1 MVKSRVGVRRRIVAL
16 SVIAGL
22 VGFIPMSPAGADGTE
37 TLGTPSI
44 PIAQGSGLVTAG
56 VGMHSREPEA
66 VSITVPVNALVKQVL
81 LYWEGYSRDFAPDNT
96 IRINGTEVTG
106 TVIGGP
112 TVFFNHGG
120 DVKSTS
126 FRADITRLNK
136 IHPGP
141 NTVTLSDLAFDYAVD
156 GASLAVIYDDG
167 TAPADIQVR
176 DGNDNAWRDFQPPTN
191 RTVPQTFVVSPA
203 AAGRVAE
210 LTVMV
215 GGVESG
221 RSSITRVTV
230 GDVVTDHANL
240 LGDTD
245 GPQWDDVTIPVAIPA
260 GVTTVTV
267 ELLSQGP
274 GNPASLSWVAAML
287 EVAGTRPTCPPPSN
301 TPAVTHGSAY
311 GVDVVLLNGK
321 LINKLGQ
328 VSTVAPGT
336 PADKSSAFLTA
347 SVTGLVSATV
357 LGNTSTSSLNPLSS
371 TATSTVVDLSLL
383 GGLVKSSTLRAVS
396 QSTASQNASSYN
408 SDGST
413 IEGLTVNNKSV
424 NVAPN
429 TKVIVK
435 DVLNTSLAELYVY
448 EESGSSTF
456 AGGVSK
462 ANHSVNMLRLVLLK
476 PFLGHAV
483 GTEIVVAHAQS
494 DAQGPTSGC
503 PTERSVSGEA
513 FTAFANGTLGTKQL
527 VNVKVG
533 DAVLPSTG
541 GADFDGTIV
550 NIPGVAMSATAANS
564 TSGSLVP
571 NPHAASRSVVEN
583 ANVLG
588 GLVTAKVLDVRSSS
602 SANGTTAATTF
613 GATFVDLKVGGV
625 AVSADVSPN
634 TTIFVNLGAGTYAS
648 VVINER
654 MSAGNGT
661 TDTEGTINAVHVRVY
676 ALSGLLTGEVIISS
690 AHSDAHV

>member
-16 SVIAGL
+16 SVTAGL
-22 VGFIPMSPAGADGTE
+22 VGLIPMSPAGADGTE
-37 TLGTPSI
+37 MLGTPSI

-56 VGMHSREPEA
+56 VGMHDRQPKA
-66 VSITVPVNALVKQVL
+66 VSITVPVNAMVEQVL

-96 IRINGTEVTG
+96 IRIDGTEVTG
-106 TVIGGP
+106 TQIGGP
-112 TVFFNHGG
+112 TVFFNDGG

-126 FRADITRLNK
+126 FRADITDHRK
-136 IHPGP
+136 IVPGP

-176 DGNDNAWRDFQPPTN
+176 DGNDNAWRDFHPPTD
-191 RTVPQTFVVSPA
+191 RTVPQTFTVAPA
-203 AAGRVAE
+203 AAERVAE
-210 LTVMV
+210 LTLMV
-215 GGVESG
+215 GGVEGG
-221 RSSITRVTV
+221 RSNITRVTV
-230 GDVVTDHANL
+230 GGDVMDHPNL

-245 GPQWDDVTIPVAIPA
+245 GPQWDDVTIPVRIPA

-267 ELLSQGP
+267 ELLSQGS

-287 EVAGTRPTCPPPSN
+287 EVAGERPTCPPPSN

-311 GVDVVLLNGK
+311 GVDVALLNGK

-347 SVTGLVSATV
+347 SVAGLVSATV
-357 LGNTSTSSLNPLSS
+357 LGNTSTSSLNPPSS

-383 GGLVKSSTLRAVS
+383 GGLVKSSTIRAVS

-408 SDGST
+408 STGST
-413 IEGLTVNNKSV
+413 IEGLRVNNKSV

-456 AGGVSK
+456 AGGLSK

-476 PFLGHAV
+476 PFLGYAV

-513 FTAFANGTLGTKQL
+513 FTAFANGTLATKQL

-541 GADFDGTIV
+541 GDDFDGTFV

-564 TSGSLVP
+564 TSGRLVP
-571 NPHAASRSVVEN
+571 NPHADSRSVVEN

-602 SANGTTAATTF
+602 SANGMTAATTF

-634 TTIFVNLGAGTYAS
+634 TTIFVSLGAGTYAS
-648 VVINER
+648 VVLNER

-661 TDTEGTINAVHVRVY
+661 TDTEGTINAVHVRVF

>member
-22 VGFIPMSPAGADGTE
+22 VGFIPMSPAGADGME

-56 VGMHSREPEA
+56 VGMHSRQPEA
-66 VSITVPVNALVKQVL
+66 VSISVPVNALVKQVL

-96 IRINGTEVTG
+96 IRIDGQEVTG

-136 IHPGP
+136 ILPGP

-176 DGNDNAWRDFQPPTN
+176 DGNDNAWRDFQPPTD

-203 AAGRVAE
+203 AAARVAE

-287 EVAGTRPTCPPPSN
+287 EVAGTRPACPPPSN

-311 GVDVVLLNGK
+311 GVDVALLNGK

-357 LGNTSTSSLNPLSS
+357 LGNTSTSSLNPPSS

-383 GGLVKSSTLRAVS
+383 GGLVKSSTIRAVS

-408 SDGST
+408 SAGST
-413 IEGLTVNNKSV
+413 IEGLTVNNRSV

-476 PFLGHAV
+476 PFLGHAA

-503 PTERSVSGEA
+503 PTGRSVSGEA

-541 GADFDGTIV
+541 GADFDGTFV